1 MNVQIVCDDATH
13 PRHQVTIATVHARR
27 QVFASDS
34 PDPHE
39 PGYYGELQWWAR
51 LDGMTVDTVASDG
64 TVLSSTGIH
73 RLLLGYQDGRP
84 IDEDDTHKTITLR
97 CPLCGRER
105 RVRRDRLLSISRN
118 AEELGAAKLPLARL

>member
-51 LDGMTVDTVASDG
+51 LDGMTPAA
-64 TVLSSTGIH
+64 
-73 RLLLGYQDGRP
+73 LLLLLAHLKKGSRW
-84 IDEDDTHKTITLR
+84 KT
-97 CPLCGRER
+97 
-105 RVRRDRLLSISRN
+105 
-118 AEELGAAKLPLARL
+118 A